1 MITKELIKDVTITIL
16 RRAET
21 TLPSD
26 VKEALARAYECEE
39 NEIAKVQL
47 KVMLEN
53 VKLAE
58 EMQRPL
64 CQDTGIPLFYV
75 MLGSCS
81 VNVNFNLTDIE
92 SGIREGVKEA
102 TKMIPLRPNVVNAIT
117 REGGEANVGDRIP
130 YINYKIADIDGVGIM
145 AFPKGGGSENVGAF
159 TMLSPKPEE
168 EAVKE
173 IMNFVLD
180 AVLRAAGKPCPPTII
195 GVGIGGSAD
204 IAMSLA
210 KEALLRPV
218 GKRHKDARIA
228 RIEKEL
234 LDAVNNTG
242 IGPMGLGGKTTA
254 LDLHIETA
262 DTHIT
267 SLPVAINFQCWAAR
281 KASAMIYSNGKVE
294 YGEVLWVEK
303 KRLRRTPKS
312 RRSQNI

>member
-26 VKEALARAYECEE
+26 VKEALVRAYECEE

-47 KVMLEN
+47 EAMLEN

-75 MLGSCS
+75 TLGSGT
-81 VNVNFNLTDIE
+81 VNVNLNDIE

-102 TKMIPLRPNVVNAIT
+102 TKIIPLRPNVVNPIT
-117 REGGEANVGDRIP
+117 REGGEANIGDGMPHI
-130 YINYKIADIDGVGIM
+130 YYKIADIDGLEII
-145 AFPKGGGSENVGAF
+145 AFPKGGGSENVSAF
-159 TMLSPKPEE
+159 AMFPPKPEE

-173 IMNFVLD
+173 VKKFVLD
-180 AVLRAAGKPCPPTII
+180 AVLNAAGKPCPPTII
-195 GVGIGGSAD
+195 GVGVGGSAD
-204 IAMSLA
+204 MAMSLA
-210 KEALLRPV
+210 KAALLRPV
-218 GKRHKDARIA
+218 SVRHKDARIA
-228 RIEKEL
+228 RIEEEL
-234 LDAVNNTG
+234 LDTVNNTG

-267 SLPVAINFQCWAAR
+267 SLPVAINFQCWAAS
-281 KASAMIYSNGKVE
+281 KASAKIYSSGGVE
-294 YGEVLWVEK
+294 Y
-303 KRLRRTPKS
+303 
-312 RRSQNI
+312 I

>member
-81 VNVNFNLTDIE
+81 VNVNDIE

-130 YINYKIADIDGVGIM
+130 YINYKIVDIDGVGII

-159 TMLSPKPEE
+159 TMLSPKPEGE
-168 EAVKE
+168 EVKE
-173 IMNFVLD
+173 IMDFVLD
-180 AVLRAAGKPCPPTII
+180 AVVRAAGKPCPPTII

-210 KEALLRPV
+210 KVALLRPI

-228 RIEKEL
+228 RIEEEL

-294 YGEVLWVEK
+294 YGDLMLSMGRKEK
-303 KRLRRTPKS
+303 KRL
-312 RRSQNI
+312 QNQDEAI

>member
-21 TLPSD
+21 ALPGD
-26 VKEALARAYECEE
+26 VKEALAHAYECEE

-47 KVMLEN
+47 KAMLDN

-64 CQDTGIPLFYV
+64 CQDTGIPLFFV
-75 MLGSCS
+75 TLGSG
-81 VNVNFNLTDIE
+81 NVNLNEIE
-92 SGIREGVKEA
+92 SGVREGVKEA
-102 TKMIPLRPNVVNAIT
+102 TRIIPLRPNVVNPIT
-117 REGGEANVGDRIP
+117 RKGGEANIGNRMP
-130 YINYKIADIDGVGIM
+130 HINYKIADIDGLEIT
-145 AFPKGGGSENVGAF
+145 AFPKGGGSENVSAF
-159 TMLSPKPEE
+159 TILSPKPEE

-173 IMNFVLD
+173 ITNFVLD

-204 IAMSLA
+204 MAMSLS
-210 KEALLRPV
+210 KVALIRPV
-218 GKRHKDARIA
+218 SMRHKDARIA
-228 RIEKEL
+228 RIEAEL

-242 IGPMGLGGKTTA
+242 IGPMGLGGKATA
-254 LDLHIETA
+254 LCVHIETA

-281 KASAMIYSNGKVE
+281 KASAKIYSNGEVE
-294 YGEVLWVEK
+294 YV
-303 KRLRRTPKS
+303 
-312 RRSQNI
+312 

>member
-1 MITKELIKDVTITIL
+1 MITKELIKEVTITIL

-47 KVMLEN
+47 KAMLEN

-75 MLGSCS
+75 TLGSGS
-81 VNVNFNLTDIE
+81 VNVNFNLTEIE

-102 TKMIPLRPNVVNAIT
+102 TKIIPLRPNVVNAIT
-117 REGGEANVGDRIP
+117 REGGEANIGDRMP
-130 YINYKIADIDGVGIM
+130 HINYKIVDIDVLKII
-145 AFPKGGGSENVGAF
+145 AFPKGGGSENVSAF

-168 EAVKE
+168 EALKE
-173 IMNFVLD
+173 ITDFVLD

-204 IAMSLA
+204 MAMSLA
-210 KEALLRPV
+210 K
-218 GKRHKDARIA
+218 A
-228 RIEKEL
+228 RIEAKL
-234 LDAVNNTG
+234 LDTVNNTG

-281 KASAMIYSNGKVE
+281 KASAMIYSNGEVE
-294 YGEVLWVEK
+294 YV
-303 KRLRRTPKS
+303 
-312 RRSQNI
+312 

>member
-1 MITKELIKDVTITIL
+1 MNTKELIRDVTITIL

-21 TLPSD
+21 TLPGD
-26 VKEALARAYECEE
+26 VKEALARAYECET

-47 KVMLEN
+47 EAMLEN

-75 MLGSCS
+75 KLGSG
-81 VNVNFNLTDIE
+81 NVNLQDIE

-102 TKMIPLRPNVVNAIT
+102 TEIIPLRPNVVDAIT
-117 REGGEANVGDRIP
+117 RAGGEAANVGDRMP
-130 YINYKIADIDGVGIM
+130 YINYRIETDIDGLEIT
-145 AFPKGGGSENVGAF
+145 AFPKGGGSENVSAF
-159 TMLSPKPEE
+159 NMLTPKPEE

-173 IMNFVLD
+173 IKKFVLE
-180 AVLRAAGKPCPPTII
+180 AVLNAAGKPCPPTII

-204 IAMSLA
+204 MAMSLA
-210 KEALLRPV
+210 KTALLRPV
-218 GKRHKDARIA
+218 GARNEDARIA
-228 RIEKEL
+228 RIEEEL
-234 LDAVNNTG
+234 LDAVNDTG

-254 LDLHIETA
+254 LDVHIETA

-281 KASAMIYSNGKVE
+281 KASAKIYSSGEVE
-294 YGEVLWVEK
+294 YL
-303 KRLRRTPKS
+303 
-312 RRSQNI
+312 